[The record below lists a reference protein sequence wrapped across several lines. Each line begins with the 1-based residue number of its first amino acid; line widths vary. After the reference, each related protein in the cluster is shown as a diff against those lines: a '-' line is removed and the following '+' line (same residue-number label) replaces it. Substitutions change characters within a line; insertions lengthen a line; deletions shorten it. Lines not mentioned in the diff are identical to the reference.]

1 MTAASAAGHSFPP
14 FYIGANSVSIPQ
26 DAEVSVFQ
34 ALPPRSSAKSS
45 STYHG
50 TQYAVAAS
58 VGKFPFRP
66 HDTPHHAQHRSAA
79 TTTPPEPL
87 TESLTPPTTYI
98 PNDTHTRLRSDLKAI
113 RQQVRKNMAEMD
125 RWIAEMSAT
134 PQTTT
139 MTPPPK
145 TTLKQPSP
153 LPNQTDSPLTTPSP
167 SVKSAES
174 DQVASSNLKKSDR
187 PMSPTTTTTTT
198 TYPSQPPHQL
208 ASLPTPPT
216 TSSSLPAAAATREP
230 VDFAAMQRQI
240 LRNMQEAD
248 RIYPLLIDAIK
259 QRFTALT
266 VEPQNPSPTPSDSLS
281 APAHS
286 NLSPAPPVNSTA
298 HLKQPTLS
306 MTERMLLNNK
316 QGNDTL
322 WIPDAL
328 RWRHTLLWNREP
340 YQLPTHP
347 SNCTPGIAT
356 PPDLVP
362 TVMQQSPTAMDNHHA
377 TFTAAAPT
385 LPPAPGALAF
395 QTYPWAPDGSPCKPL
410 PHTATH
416 SRTSI
421 LTHSKHRIH
430 RRPPPLSWAYTND
443 TFQFLAQ
450 NYHPP

>member
-14 FYIGANSVSIPQ
+14 FYIGDNLASIHE
-26 DAEVSVFQ
+26 DAKASVFQ
-34 ALPPRSSAKSS
+34 ALPPRSKAKSS
-45 STYHG
+45 QTYNG
-50 TQYAVAAS
+50 TQHTVAAS
-58 VGKFPFRP
+58 VENFPFRP

-98 PNDTHTRLRSDLKAI
+98 PNDTHTPLRSDLKAI

-134 PQTTT
+134 PQTMM

-174 DQVASSNLKKSDR
+174 DQVTSSNLKKSDR

-328 RWRHTLLWNREP
+328 HWHHTLLWNREP

-347 SNCTPGIAT
+347 SDYTPSIAT
-356 PPDLVP
+356 PPDPIP
-362 TVMQQSPTAMDNHHA
+362 TVMQQSPTAMDTRHT
-377 TFTAAAPT
+377 TFTAAAPM
-385 LPPAPGALAF
+385 LPPAPGAFAF
-395 QTYPWAPDGSPCKPL
+395 HIFPWAPDGSQSKSPY
-410 PHTATH
+410 HTATQ
-416 SRTSI
+416 SRVSI
-421 LTHSKHRIH
+421 SIHTKHRIH
-430 RRPPPLSWAYTND
+430 RHRPPLSWSFIND

-450 NYHPP
+450 NYRPP